1 MMLLNSAVQF
11 YALFHRS
18 IQMIKRII
26 PLILSIVLSAG
37 ITAGADSIDITQMD
51 NRSLLLD
58 GTMDVYFLY
67 RGADG
72 SPAEIDNSE
81 KLSLFKAA
89 EDGTREELSIKAVE
103 QEAPRLQGISF
114 LLLIDNSGSM
124 HEEKLGGKPR
134 YETAVYA
141 VDQFLQEIDNPNDRV
156 GIASFNTYYSKLSD
170 VNTMSDE
177 HTIALGSIQTPGQEE
192 SYTELYRSIVLAGQ
206 QLAPFGGRR
215 AIIVLSDG
223 ENYPYINS
231 GKSHPVY
238 GNETVEPDAV
248 SKELTEEGITLYAVH
263 IGRNHD
269 RQLDNLAAASGGRS
283 FSADNQEILKDIYSL
298 IRDEIRKEYR
308 VSFSAPY
315 VKDEV
320 TRVSL
325 AYDNLDTEAVYFT
338 PHFLADP
345 ATSFQ
350 PLILIAIAIA
360 AGIILILLLMAWEKP
375 VSGAELSQLPRG
387 RNFSPSTRVSL
398 TQDVTVIGSGNN
410 DDMTIAGNPGLKTR
424 HATVNYDKQEGT
436 YTLIS
441 DNEFRVNNKLKRQ
454 HRLRSGDVIDLEGT
468 TIVFDKPMEDSKD
481 KKS

>member
-1 MMLLNSAVQF
+1 MIKKLILLALTA
-11 YALFHRS
+11 ALFS
-18 IQMIKRII
+18 
-26 PLILSIVLSAG
+26 G
-37 ITAGADSIDITQMD
+37 ITGAVADSIDITQMD

-58 GTMDVYFLY
+58 GTMDLYFLY
-67 RGADG
+67 RGPDG
-72 SPAEIDNSE
+72 SPAEIDDADR
-81 KLSLFKAA
+81 LTLFRTGN
-89 EDGTREELSIKAVE
+89 DGSREELAIRSVE

-124 HEEKLGGKPR
+124 HEETLGGKPR

-141 VDQFLQEIDNPNDRV
+141 VNRFLEEIDNPNDRV
-156 GIASFNTYYSKLSD
+156 GISAFNTYYRKLSD
-170 VNTMSDE
+170 VQGMSDE
-177 HTIALGSIQTPGQEE
+177 HALALRNIQSPTKDE
-192 SYTELYRSIVLAGQ
+192 SYTELYRSIVLAGR

-223 ENYPYINS
+223 ENYPYTNS
-231 GKSHPVY
+231 GNTHPVY
-238 GNETVEPDAV
+238 GDDSVETEAV
-248 SKELTEEGITLYAVH
+248 KNALIEEGITLYAVH

-269 RQLDNLAAASGGRS
+269 KELDNLASASGGRS

-315 VKDEV
+315 VKDDI

-325 AYDNLDTEAVYFT
+325 VYDELDAEGVYFT
-338 PHFLADP
+338 PHFLSDP
-345 ATSFQ
+345 ATSIQ
-350 PLILIAIAIA
+350 PLIFIALILAVAI
-360 AGIILILLLMAWEKP
+360 ILLLLLLAWEKP

-387 RNFSPSTRVSL
+387 KNFSPSTRVEL
-398 TQDVTVIGSGNN
+398 TQEVTVIGSGNN

-424 HATVNYDKQEGT
+424 HATVNYDKQGGT
-436 YTLIS
+436 YTLVS

-468 TIVFDKPMEDSKD
+468 TIVFDKPIDSKSEIKSGQVE